1 MGYISS
7 PGFSLASGSPEL
19 LVKLDGD
26 VVSARPIAGTRRRG
40 SSPEEDEAM
49 EAERLARK
57 ERAEHIMLVDLERN
71 DIGRIAAYGTVHVP
85 ELMTVERYS
94 HVMHLVSQVEGR
106 IAEGNDAYDVVAAA
120 FPAAPLQAHPKSGR
134 WRSSRSWSL

>member
-49 EAERLARK
+49 EAERWR
-57 ERAEHIMLVDLERN
+57 ERTGGAYYA
-71 DIGRIAAYGTVHVP
+71 GR
-85 ELMTVERYS
+85 
-94 HVMHLVSQVEGR
+94 
-106 IAEGNDAYDVVAAA
+106 
-120 FPAAPLQAHPKSGR
+120 SGA
-134 WRSSRSWSL
+134 